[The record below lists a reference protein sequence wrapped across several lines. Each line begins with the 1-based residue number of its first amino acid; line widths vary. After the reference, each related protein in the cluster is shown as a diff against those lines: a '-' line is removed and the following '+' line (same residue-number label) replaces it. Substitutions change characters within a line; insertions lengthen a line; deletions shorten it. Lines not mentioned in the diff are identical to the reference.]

1 MSEIEI
7 NPSQPH
13 GKGRHRAHPRTR
25 VALYSHDTIGIGHLR
40 RNLLIAQTLITA
52 GQVDSVLL
60 IAGVREASAFCFPY
74 GVDCLTLPALS
85 KTIDGNYVPRSLGI
99 TLRELV
105 CLRRDTIDAALRGY
119 FPTVLIVDKVPRG
132 AQRELESALLHLRR
146 MGTKC
151 VLGMRD
157 VLDNPAAVCRQWLE
171 EENDAAIEEFYDA
184 VWIYSDPK
192 VFDPV
197 QHYGFSPAVVAKV
210 RYTGYFD
217 QRRRLDFTSEAYDNH
232 LAELLL
238 LPGKL
243 VLCMV
248 GGGQDGE
255 TLARAF
261 ANAQLPRGMNAV
273 LVTGPFMP
281 SAVYHQLCQQTA
293 ADPRRHVVRF
303 LAEPTAL
310 IARAD
315 RVIAMGGYNTI
326 NEVLSFRKHALIVP
340 RTVPRGEQS
349 IRAKRLAELGLI
361 DVIQQTKISPTAIS
375 SWLERDLGTLPG
387 AIEEIDFDGLS
398 RLPKLIADLPLV
410 RQRTPR
416 RTRQIEEVS
425 NVPS

>member
-1 MSEIEI
+1 MSEKVI
-7 NPSQPH
+7 NSSQSR
-13 GKGRHRAHPRTR
+13 GKGRHHEHPRTR
-25 VALYSHDTIGIGHLR
+25 VAFYSHDTMGIGHLR

-60 IAGVREASAFCFPY
+60 IAGVREASAFCYPY

-85 KTIDGNYVPRSLGI
+85 KTIEGNYVSRSLGI
-99 TLRELV
+99 SLRELV
-105 CLRRDTIDAALRGY
+105 CLRRDTIDVALRDY
-119 FPTVLIVDKVPRG
+119 SPAVFIVDKVPRG
-132 AQRELESALLHLRR
+132 AQRELEPALLQLRR

-157 VLDNPAAVCRQWLE
+157 VLDNPAAVRREWLVE
-171 EENDAAIEEFYDA
+171 KNDAAIEEFYDA

-192 VFDPV
+192 LFDPV
-197 QHYGFSPAVVAKV
+197 QDYAFSPAVVAKV
-210 RYTGYFD
+210 SYTGYFD
-217 QRRRLDFTSEAYDNH
+217 QRRRLDFTSDAYDDH

-243 VLCMV
+243 VLCTV

-255 TLARAF
+255 ILARAF
-261 ANAQLPRGMNAV
+261 ADAPLPSGMNAV
-273 LVTGPFMP
+273 LITGPFMP
-281 SAVYHQLCQQTA
+281 SKVYHKLCRQTA

-326 NEVLSFRKHALIVP
+326 NEVLSFRKRALVVP

-375 SWLERDLGTLPG
+375 SWLERDLGARPS
-387 AIEEIDFDGLS
+387 AIDEFDFDGLS
-398 RLPKLIADLPLV
+398 RLPKFFADLPLA
-410 RQRTPR
+410 RRRTPR